1 MVTDP
6 IADLLIRIKNANA
19 AGKKNVTVPY
29 SKAAEAIV
37 NILKSENFIAELEI
51 TGEKPAEKAINL
63 TLIYRHKKPVIA
75 KVIKIS
81 KPGRRIYAKASEV
94 PVVKYGRGLTLVSTS
109 KGILSNRKAQKLG
122 LGGEVIAQLW

>member
-19 AGKKNVTVPY
+19 AGKKTASVPF
-29 SKAAEAIV
+29 SK
-37 NILKSENFIAELEI
+37 KSEVIVKILIEENFVSQYEI
-51 TGEKPAEKAINL
+51 NGERPAEKNI
-63 TLIYRHKKPVIA
+63 TIDLIYRHKKPVITN
-75 KVIKIS
+75 VIKIS
-81 KPGRRIYAKASEV
+81 KPSRRIYSKAAEV

-109 KGILSNRKAQKLG
+109 KGILSNRKAHKLG